1 MYPDQQQTRPE
12 DYPVDYL
19 NQIAPQSTRR
29 SSGGPNFKLI
39 MLLLGGALIIAMGLM
54 LVGTLTSKP
63 NVDQRL
69 AARLSQT
76 SGIVDESHDNIK
88 SSQLRSLNSSLNI
101 ILANA
106 NRDIGGYLSS
116 TGVDPKKLDA
126 SAAGPEQQEAAELK
140 AKLED
145 ARLNATFDRTYAREL
160 AYRLETINT
169 YLKTAYDGATN
180 SDYKALL
187 ANTSKDI
194 GPIYEQIAKF
204 NEDGS

>member
-1 MYPDQQQTRPE
+1 MYPDKQQTRPE

-126 SAAGPEQQEAAELK
+126 SAAGPERQEAAELK

-180 SDYKALL
+180 SDYKTLL